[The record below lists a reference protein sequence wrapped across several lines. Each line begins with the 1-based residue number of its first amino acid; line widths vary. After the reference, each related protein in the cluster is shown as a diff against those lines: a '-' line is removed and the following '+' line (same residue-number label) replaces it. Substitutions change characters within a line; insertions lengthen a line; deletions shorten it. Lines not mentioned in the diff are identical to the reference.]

1 MRYMPSRVGPQ
12 APSNHTSPEDATI
25 SRKCF
30 AMKKDDL
37 FIRER
42 LETLY
47 TTHHDD
53 AFVSDTISRLPARHG
68 RRIWLIAFFV
78 IVWGTFFGITI
89 AYRATLLEALKE
101 VVNFV
106 LRIDF
111 SHPTFPSS
119 NAIISLAIVI
129 LLFVVAV
136 RESCQA
142 VTDYVARQQ

>member
-1 MRYMPSRVGPQ
+1 
-12 APSNHTSPEDATI
+12 
-25 SRKCF
+25 
-30 AMKKDDL
+30 MKKDDL

-53 AFVSDTISRLPARHG
+53 AFVSDTISRLPQRHG
-68 RRIWLIAFFV
+68 RRIWLVAFFV

-89 AYRATLLEALKE
+89 AYRATLLAALRE
-101 VVNFV
+101 VVNT
-106 LRIDF
+106 LLQIDF
-111 SHPTFPSS
+111 SQLTFPSS